1 VNHIWTPWRMKY
13 IQGNSDEKGCV
24 FCLAAEGDDGL
35 DNLVFH
41 RGEGVFMILNR
52 YPYTSGHVMCVP
64 YVHVDRLQDLL
75 RATRLE
81 LMDMVC
87 KAIEVLQLVYHPEG
101 FNIGLNLGK
110 VAGAGIADHLHMHI
124 VPRWGVT
131 PILCPPSVR
140 RGYCPN
146 PCRIRIA
153 GLKKP
158 GMRLLNRNRSV
169 GFASSMTHIG
179 TM

>member
-1 VNHIWTPWRMKY
+1 MNHIWTPWRMKY
-13 IQGNSDEKGCV
+13 IQEHNDDKGCV

-35 DNLVFH
+35 SNLVFH
-41 RGEGVFMILNR
+41 RGEGIFMILNR

-64 YVHVDRLQDLL
+64 YVHVDRLQDLP

-87 KAIEVLQLVYHPEG
+87 KAVEVLQLVYHPEG

-124 VPRWGVT
+124 VPRWGGDTNFMSAVGQT
-131 PILCPPSVR
+131 RVLPESLSDTYR
-140 RGYCPN
+140 RVKE
-146 PCRIRIA
+146 A
-153 GLKKP
+153 WDA
-158 GMRLLNRNRSV
+158 
-169 GFASSMTHIG
+169 FA
-179 TM
+179 

>member
-1 VNHIWTPWRMKY
+1 MKY
-13 IQGNSDEKGCV
+13 IQENNDVKGCV
-24 FCLAAEGDDGL
+24 FCQAAEADDGL

-64 YVHVDRLQDLL
+64 YVHVDRLQDLP
-75 RATRLE
+75 RAPRLE

-87 KAIEVLQLVYHPEG
+87 KAVEVLQLVYHPEG

-124 VPRWGVT
+124 VPRWGGDTNFMSAVGQT
-131 PILCPPSVR
+131 RVLPESLSETYR
-140 RGYCPN
+140 RVKE
-146 PCRIRIA
+146 A
-153 GLKKP
+153 WDA
-158 GMRLLNRNRSV
+158 
-169 GFASSMTHIG
+169 FA
-179 TM
+179 

>member
-1 VNHIWTPWRMKY
+1 MKY
-13 IQGNSDEKGCV
+13 IQEHNDDKGCV
-24 FCLAAEGDDGL
+24 FCLAAEADDGL

-64 YVHVDRLQDLL
+64 YVHVDRLQDLP
-75 RATRLE
+75 RATRLK

-87 KAIEVLQLVYHPEG
+87 KAVEVLQLVYHPEG

-124 VPRWGVT
+124 VPRWGGDT
-131 PILCPPSVR
+131 NFMS
-140 RGYCPN
+140 
-146 PCRIRIA
+146 A
-153 GLKKP
+153 
-158 GMRLLNRNRSV
+158 V
-169 GFASSMTHIG
+169 GQTRVLPESLSDTYHRVKEAWDAFA
-179 TM
+179 

>member
-41 RGEGVFMILNR
+41 RGEGIFMILNR

-87 KAIEVLQLVYHPEG
+87 KAVEVLQLVYHPEG

-124 VPRWGVT
+124 VPRWGGDTNFMSAVGQT
-131 PILCPPSVR
+131 RVLPESLSDTYR
-140 RGYCPN
+140 RVKE
-146 PCRIRIA
+146 A
-153 GLKKP
+153 WDA
-158 GMRLLNRNRSV
+158 
-169 GFASSMTHIG
+169 FA
-179 TM
+179 

>member
-1 VNHIWTPWRMKY
+1 MKY
-13 IQGNSDEKGCV
+13 IQGHNDAKGCV

-41 RGEGVFMILNR
+41 RGEGIFMILNR

-64 YVHVDRLQDLL
+64 YVHVDRLQDLP

-87 KAIEVLQLVYHPEG
+87 KAVEVLQLVYHPEG

-124 VPRWGVT
+124 VPRWGGDTNFMSAVGQT
-131 PILCPPSVR
+131 RVLPESLSDTYR
-140 RGYCPN
+140 RVKE
-146 PCRIRIA
+146 A
-153 GLKKP
+153 WDA
-158 GMRLLNRNRSV
+158 
-169 GFASSMTHIG
+169 FA
-179 TM
+179 